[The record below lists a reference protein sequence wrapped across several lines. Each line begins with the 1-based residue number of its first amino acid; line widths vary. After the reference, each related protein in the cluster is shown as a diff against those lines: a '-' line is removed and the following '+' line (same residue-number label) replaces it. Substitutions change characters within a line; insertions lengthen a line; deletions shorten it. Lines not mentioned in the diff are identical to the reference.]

1 MARSNKTSVAPATVL
16 DGRFPALDLLRGSA
30 VLWMTAFHFAFD
42 LNHFGFIQQDFYR
55 APLWTV
61 QRTCILSLFLF
72 CAGFGQAM
80 AVQAGQ
86 SWRRF
91 WRRWL
96 QIVGCAAA
104 VSVGSAVMFPHSWI
118 YFGVLHGM
126 AVMLILCRL
135 TVGWG
140 GWLWVSG
147 LAALAVGWW
156 AAPIQAMLP
165 LSAAW
170 DARTLNWIG
179 LISHKPVTEDYVP
192 LFPWLGVMWWGMA
205 AGRLAQ
211 SRDWIARLKACADC
225 PASAAV
231 AWIGRW
237 SLSWY
242 MLHQPLLMGAL
253 TVLTSTLR

>member
-1 MARSNKTSVAPATVL
+1 MARSKKTSAAPKVVS
-16 DGRFPALDLLRGSA
+16 DGRFPTLDLLRGGA
-30 VLWMTAFHFAFD
+30 VLWMTVFHFAFD
-42 LNHFGFIQQDFYR
+42 LNHFGYIQQDFYR

-86 SWRRF
+86 SWGRF

-96 QIVGCAAA
+96 QIAGCAVA
-104 VSVGSAVMFPHSWI
+104 VSVGSALMFPNSWI

-135 TVGWG
+135 TAGWG
-140 GWLWVSG
+140 AWLWLAG
-147 LAALAVGWW
+147 LAALALGWW

-165 LSAAW
+165 SPAAW
-170 DARTLNWIG
+170 DAKPLNWIG

-211 SRDWIARLKACADC
+211 SRGWIARLEINVRQ
-225 PASAAV
+225 PATAAL
-231 AWIGRW
+231 AWMGRW

-242 MLHQPLLMGAL
+242 MLHQPLLIG
-253 TVLTSTLR
+253 VLSLIGLLR